1 MGWLA
6 GETLIGARLDVSSH
20 CVSARCGNLSAAQI
34 SRGRAALIPGRQ
46 FVSFLTLL
54 ESARLHHSVGTLIMQ
69 IYTESIR
76 AMICVT
82 SHLPESNLTRV
93 RDIEPVYIAATS

>member
-69 IYTESIR
+69 IYTEDPPL
-76 AMICVT
+76 AETLHGT
-82 SHLPESNLTRV
+82 SPSRQPSSTQLFV
-93 RDIEPVYIAATS
+93 